1 MSDDPP
7 ARNVLRAPRRPDI
20 VCKLVRKLALN
31 TANIQWRV
39 HAQQRMVER
48 DITDEMALDVLR
60 SGDLKGEIEQGDRP
74 GELKVKMVRAI
85 KGRPREVGVVVVV
98 VNSVRLRVIT
108 VEWED
113 VR

>member
-7 ARNVLRAPRRPDI
+7 ARNVHRIATRPE
-20 VCKLVRKLALN
+20 VVRELVWNLALN
-31 TANIQWRV
+31 TANVQWRR
-39 HAQQRMVER
+39 HAQERMVER

-60 SGDLKGEIEQGDRP
+60 RGELKGEIEHGDRP

-98 VNSVRLRVIT
+98 VSSVRLRVIT

>member
-1 MSDDPP
+1 MLGDPP
-7 ARNVLRAPRRPDI
+7 ARNVLRVPQRPE
-20 VCKLVRKLALN
+20 VVRELVRKLALN

-39 HAQQRMVER
+39 HAQERMVER

-60 SGDLKGEIEQGDRP
+60 RGDLKEEIKPGDRP
-74 GELKVKMVRAI
+74 GELIVKMVRVI
-85 KGRPREVGVVVVV
+85 KGRSREVGVVVVV
-98 VNSVRLRVIT
+98 VNNVKLRVIT